1 MLKNHQDIAAAL
13 YDGGWRKEDKKWIM
27 EEYGLTEE
35 DATRICSTLDDYEK
49 EGGTK
54 MTMKT
59 IQEFA
64 REAADYFTTDCREDG
79 TEYNKI
85 NDYAPDW
92 VFELVRTAHDD
103 MLPDD
108 NKYRFV
114 EYALE
119 LIADNTDDDLDC
131 PYIEPDSYTSDLTS
145 WLNSDVRRVYYLDE
159 ILSEY
164 AIKDGFSLL
173 AHAQMREK
181 EEVYFLV
188 LEFLRSM

>member
-1 MLKNHQDIAAAL
+1 
-13 YDGGWRKEDKKWIM
+13 
-27 EEYGLTEE
+27 
-35 DATRICSTLDDYEK
+35 
-49 EGGTK
+49 

-64 REAADYFTTDCREDG
+64 REAADYFTTGCREDG

-103 MLPDD
+103 MLADD

-145 WLNSDVRRVYYLDE
+145 WLNSDVRRVYYIDE
-159 ILSEY
+159 VLSEY
-164 AIKDGFSLL
+164 AIQDGFSLL
-173 AHAQMREK
+173 AHAQVREK